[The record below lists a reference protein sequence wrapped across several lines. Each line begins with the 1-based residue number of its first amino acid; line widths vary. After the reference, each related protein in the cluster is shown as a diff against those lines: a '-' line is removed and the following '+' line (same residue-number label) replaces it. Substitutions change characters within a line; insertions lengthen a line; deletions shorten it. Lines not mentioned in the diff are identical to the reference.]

1 MIRITFLLMLLTP
14 TFLNGESPSWPLGI
28 KNECTKLIREGGQIA
43 CNLTGEGDYYS
54 MSITNCWVT
63 CTRGFNM
70 FMLPDPECKR
80 VLESIKEKRKDARL
94 VTVNNTKDY
103 LWNVTW
109 CGVKSTADILWSFHR
124 RDRTYAWDGYQ
135 KLFGKLPPYGFE
147 DPHHGPVPCQDAV

>member
-1 MIRITFLLMLLTP
+1 MIRITFLSIILTP
-14 TFLNGESPSWPLGI
+14 TLLNGESPSWPLGI

-80 VLESIKEKRKDARL
+80 VLES
-94 VTVNNTKDY
+94 
-103 LWNVTW
+103 
-109 CGVKSTADILWSFHR
+109 
-124 RDRTYAWDGYQ
+124 YAWDGYQ

-147 DPHHGPVPCQDAV
+147 DCDQEDIDRLRKWVKRWREYREIAIKAMCSKKLKK